1 MRLGKHQLR
10 LLRVL
15 AGGCFQIVP
24 DKVSRSLIAKGLA
37 VAWSGDAF
45 VGVTP
50 AGLRA
55 LADAADSGQ
64 LDLSYTRKPAALSPE
79 TER

>member
-24 DKVSRSLIAKGLA
+24 DKVSRSLVAKGLA
-37 VAWSGDAF
+37 VEWRDDSF
-45 VGVTP
+45 VGITP
-50 AGLRA
+50 NGLRA
-55 LADAADSGQ
+55 LADAAESGAV
-64 LDLSYTRKPAALSPE
+64 DLAYSPKAPE
-79 TER
+79 PNGAE